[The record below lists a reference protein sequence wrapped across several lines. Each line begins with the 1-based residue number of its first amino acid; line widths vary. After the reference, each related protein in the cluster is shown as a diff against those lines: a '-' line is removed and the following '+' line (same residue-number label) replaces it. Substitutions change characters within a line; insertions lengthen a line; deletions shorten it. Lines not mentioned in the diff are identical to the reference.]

1 MRLIVAGSR
10 EIHNVDLIE
19 THMFAFE
26 DRYGLFDLICGMA
39 RGVDMAAHDIAE
51 SYRIP
56 IHEYPAEWDK
66 YGKSAGY
73 RRNAEMAKHADALMV
88 FWNGGSKG
96 TKHMIDIALQRRI
109 PTILINIVDTA

>member
-19 THMFAFE
+19 THMLAFE

-66 YGKSAGY
+66 YGRGAGY
-73 RRNAEMAKHADALMV
+73 RRNVEMAQAADALLLV
-88 FWNGGSKG
+88 WDGESRGSK
-96 TKHMIDIALQRRI
+96 HMLDVAIQRRM
-109 PTILINIVDTA
+109 PTIVIHIVDTA

>member
-19 THMFAFE
+19 THMLAFE

-66 YGKSAGY
+66 YGRGAGY
-73 RRNAEMAKHADALMV
+73 RRNVEMAQAADALLLV
-88 FWNGGSKG
+88 WDGESRGSK
-96 TKHMIDIALQRRI
+96 HMLDVAIQCRM
-109 PTILINIVDTA
+109 PTIVIHTVDTA

>member
-19 THMFAFE
+19 THMLAFE
-26 DRYGLFDLICGMA
+26 RQYGAFELVSGMA
-39 RGVDMAAHDIAE
+39 RGVDMVAHGIAARWE
-51 SYRIP
+51 IP
-56 IHEYPAEWDK
+56 IHEYPADWNRN
-66 YGKSAGY
+66 GKAAGY
-73 RRNAEMAKHADALMV
+73 RRNVEMAQAADALMV